1 MVSWCCLAGATRDSP
16 PMAAC
21 SLIYSHAKVLFF
33 LQPMKLCRD
42 NFARAPSRRFRILDD
57 EREVFTIRSRFV
69 RDGLGMRSG
78 WRNPRKGCF
87 CASLRAAK
95 TTKMASW
102 IKNHAENLDGS
113 FFLRNFALAFENHPL
128 G

>member
-1 MVSWCCLAGATRDSP
+1 
-16 PMAAC
+16 
-21 SLIYSHAKVLFF
+21 
-33 LQPMKLCRD
+33 MKLCRD
-42 NFARAPSRRFRILDD
+42 NFARAPLCRFRILGG
-57 EREVFTIRSRFV
+57 EQEVFMIRSGWS

>member
-1 MVSWCCLAGATRDSP
+1 
-16 PMAAC
+16 MAAC

-42 NFARAPSRRFRILDD
+42 NFARAPLRRFRILGG
-57 EREVFTIRSRFV
+57 EQEVFMI
-69 RDGLGMRSG
+69 RSG
-78 WRNPRKGCF
+78 WSRDAFGMAKPSKGVLLCF
-87 CASLRAAK
+87 SEGGKNNKNGFLD
-95 TTKMASW
+95 
-102 IKNHAENLDGS
+102 KNHAENLDGS

>member
-1 MVSWCCLAGATRDSP
+1 
-16 PMAAC
+16 MAAC
-21 SLIYSHAKVLFF
+21 SLIYSLAKVLFF

-42 NFARAPSRRFRILDD
+42 IFARAPLRRFRILGG
-57 EREVFTIRSRFV
+57 EQEVFTIRW
-69 RDGLGMRSG
+69 DGLGMRSG

-87 CASLRAAK
+87 CASLRAVK
-95 TTKMASW
+95 TIKMASW

>member
-1 MVSWCCLAGATRDSP
+1 
-16 PMAAC
+16 MAAC

-42 NFARAPSRRFRILDD
+42 IFARAPSRRFRILDD

-87 CASLRAAK
+87 CASLRAVK
-95 TTKMASW
+95 TIKMASW

>member
-1 MVSWCCLAGATRDSP
+1 MGATRALPSNGHMQLDLFACKGIVFSP
-16 PMAAC
+16 THEIMPKYFCAC
-21 SLIYSHAKVLFF
+21 AIASLLEDLVASGK
-33 LQPMKLCRD
+33 
-42 NFARAPSRRFRILDD
+42 S
-57 EREVFTIRSRFV
+57 SRFV
-69 RDGLGMRSG
+69 RDGLGIRSG

-102 IKNHAENLDGS
+102 IKNRAENLDGS
-113 FFLRNFALAFENHPL
+113 FFLRNFALAFENHPP

>member
-1 MVSWCCLAGATRDSP
+1 
-16 PMAAC
+16 MAAC

-42 NFARAPSRRFRILDD
+42 NFARAPLRRFRILGG
-57 EREVFTIRSRFV
+57 EQEVFTI
-69 RDGLGMRSG
+69 RSG

-87 CASLRAAK
+87 CASLRAVK

>member
-1 MVSWCCLAGATRDSP
+1 
-16 PMAAC
+16 
-21 SLIYSHAKVLFF
+21 
-33 LQPMKLCRD
+33 MKLCRD
-42 NFARAPSRRFRILDD
+42 NFARAPLRRFRILDD
-57 EREVFTIRSRFV
+57 EQEVFTIRSGWSRDSFGMVSGFV
-69 RDGLGMRSG
+69 RDGLGMHSG

-128 G
+128 RVRAVEAMLAG